1 MDWATT
7 LAKELKQRE
16 NPQMLGAILGIVI
29 TPPPALKIS
38 ILNGSV
44 FITNCYILQN
54 IVEGYTKIATIPEQ
68 TATGTAKGKGTTN
81 IVNDGGEGAI
91 PHSHTVITDVA
102 IKTIGIPS
110 AEICFEDTLK
120 AGDEVSLVVSPD
132 NTTYFVI
139 GKPTKI
145 PHE

>member
-68 TATGTAKGKGTTN
+68 IATGIAKGKGTTN

-120 AGDEVSLVVSPD
+120 AGDEVLLVVSPD
-132 NTTYFVI
+132 NQTYFVI
-139 GKPTKI
+139 GKVKKI
-145 PHE
+145 GDE

>member
-44 FITNCYILQN
+44 FITNCYILQK

-120 AGDEVSLVVSPD
+120 AGDEVLLVVSPD
-132 NTTYFVI
+132 NQTYFVI
-139 GKPTKI
+139 GKVKKI
-145 PHE
+145 GDE

>member
-132 NTTYFVI
+132 IFSASESP
-139 GKPTKI
+139 K
-145 PHE
+145 

>member
-120 AGDEVSLVVSPD
+120 AGDEVLLVVSPD
-132 NTTYFVI
+132 NQTYFVI
-139 GKPTKI
+139 GKVKKI
-145 PHE
+145 GDE

>member
-29 TPPPALKIS
+29 TPLPALKIS

-68 TATGTAKGKGTTN
+68 IATGTAKGKGTTN

-120 AGDEVSLVVSPD
+120 AGDEVLLVVSPD
-132 NTTYFVI
+132 NQTYFVI
-139 GKPTKI
+139 GKVKKI
-145 PHE
+145 GDE